1 MNEPEIELIPE
12 PATDK
17 LPDAYFQPNFIADLR
32 LNMRDDN
39 PSDGQDSSSS
49 ADGVNSLSDKQQ
61 MIATHEEAVI
71 AFTTDREEL
80 IKESRQN
87 ELYGEQII
95 QIIKS
100 KCPSILGK
108 LQPFVEDI
116 QSNYKLTVQLTG
128 RITRAEAAR
137 AEAKQLG
144 VKTREVCEQKIK
156 ALRAQQLEADRLNS
170 HCQERESRVLDCLK
184 QHLSRDEFITFERYI
199 SLKRSILKEQYM
211 IEERIKGAEL
221 LLRQL
226 KET

>member
-1 MNEPEIELIPE
+1 
-12 PATDK
+12 
-17 LPDAYFQPNFIADLR
+17 
-32 LNMRDDN
+32 
-39 PSDGQDSSSS
+39 
-49 ADGVNSLSDKQQ
+49 

-156 ALRAQQLEADRLNS
+156 APLSGAREPRLG
-170 HCQERESRVLDCLK
+170 
-184 QHLSRDEFITFERYI
+184 LSETAFITGRVHHFRAIYLAEEINTQRAVHDRGTNQRCRVIVAPVERDVTMATMETFTLSFTIHI
-199 SLKRSILKEQYM
+199 S
-211 IEERIKGAEL
+211 
-221 LLRQL
+221 
-226 KET
+226 

>member
-1 MNEPEIELIPE
+1 MLIY
-12 PATDK
+12 
-17 LPDAYFQPNFIADLR
+17 AY
-32 LNMRDDN
+32 
-39 PSDGQDSSSS
+39 
-49 ADGVNSLSDKQQ
+49 
-61 MIATHEEAVI
+61 
-71 AFTTDREEL
+71 
-80 IKESRQN
+80 
-87 ELYGEQII
+87 
-95 QIIKS
+95 
-100 KCPSILGK
+100 LGK

-137 AEAKQLG
+137 AEAEQLDC

-170 HCQERESRVLDCLK
+170 HCQEREVSVKQLQIETDYTLFQSRVLDCLK
-184 QHLSRDEFITFERYI
+184 QHLSRDEFITFDRYI

>member
-1 MNEPEIELIPE
+1 M
-12 PATDK
+12 
-17 LPDAYFQPNFIADLR
+17 
-32 LNMRDDN
+32 
-39 PSDGQDSSSS
+39 G
-49 ADGVNSLSDKQQ
+49 
-61 MIATHEEAVI
+61 
-71 AFTTDREEL
+71 
-80 IKESRQN
+80 
-87 ELYGEQII
+87 
-95 QIIKS
+95 

-116 QSNYKLTVQLTG
+116 QSNYKLTG

-184 QHLSRDEFITFERYI
+184 QHLSRDEFITFERHI